1 MKLGFLF
8 EAVGDYQLDKFS
20 KNRQNKIEL
29 MTTELWLLTHH
40 PIYFGGI
47 LCWWEVFLISLTSLK

>member
-1 MKLGFLF
+1 
-8 EAVGDYQLDKFS
+8 
-20 KNRQNKIEL
+20 

-40 PIYFGGI
+40 TIYFGGI